1 VIDERSGGGNG
12 RGPGSGRDEP
22 DGFAGP
28 DDETVVIVSDSY
40 TRTALGRLAV
50 GQRAVADLCDWFREG
65 GAAASHA
72 ERAAVLGELRERLT
86 ETKLHN
92 EGALRAVTRLE
103 HDAIARARLEH
114 DTKGERTK

>member
-1 VIDERSGGGNG
+1 MQDERDNGNG
-12 RGPGSGRDEP
+12 RGGGAARGV
-22 DGFAGP
+22 DGDDFGGP

-40 TRTALGRLAV
+40 TRAALGRLAD
-50 GQRAVADLCDWFREG
+50 GLRDAAALCDWFRAG
-65 GAAASHA
+65 GEAASHA

-103 HDAIARARLEH
+103 KEALARASAERLAKE
-114 DTKGERTK
+114 TP